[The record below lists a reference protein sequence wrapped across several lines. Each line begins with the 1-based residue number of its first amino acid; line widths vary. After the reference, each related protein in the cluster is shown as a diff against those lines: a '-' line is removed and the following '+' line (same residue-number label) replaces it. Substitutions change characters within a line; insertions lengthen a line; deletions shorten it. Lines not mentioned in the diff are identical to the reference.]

1 MQGALSREQS
11 IRVQGI
17 AILLMIW
24 HHFFLEPSVYGDG
37 FFVFPDAAFRFAWFA
52 RITVSLYS
60 FVSGYGMF
68 FVMKRASQ
76 RFRASLSRA
85 LAMYLRHW
93 TGFFLLI
100 VLPDLLVFKNEPLNA
115 ARVIGNLTA
124 ANPDLNGAMWYVLQY
139 LIHMLLA
146 PVLWYL
152 MTEDRQQRNRTRIIC
167 AIFCVLLASCA
178 LFVPACRPFLALLRD
193 YTHPTL
199 LLVFPAGFC
208 CASYR
213 LYERF
218 AARIPSG
225 SGSGALISLLLCGAA
240 CAVRLSLP
248 ENTSNTR
255 FDCLIVP
262 VFVYGITGVTER
274 LPRFVRN
281 VLTWLGKHSVWM
293 WIAHIPVLG
302 ATFFLCFFIRKALPF
317 YLAEL
322 LIIIPIAVLFTKL
335 EAFVKARV
343 SRRDPTAQA

>member
-11 IRVQGI
+11 VRVQGV

-24 HHFFLEPSVYGDG
+24 HHFFLDPSAYGDS
-37 FFVFPDAAFRFAWFA
+37 FFVFPDASFRFAWFS

-68 FVMKRASQ
+68 FVMKRATHRLQ
-76 RFRASLSRA
+76 ASLTRA
-85 LAMYLRHW
+85 LVMYLRHW

-100 VLPDLLVFKNEPLNA
+100 VLPDLLVFKNEPLDA
-115 ARVIGNLTA
+115 VRLIGNLTA
-124 ANPDLNGAMWYVLQY
+124 VNPDLNGAMWYVLQY

-152 MTEDRQQRNRTRIIC
+152 TTGNGKQRNRTRIIC
-167 AIFCVLLASCA
+167 AVFCVLLVSGA
-178 LFVPACRPFLALLRD
+178 LFVPASRPFLKLLRD

-208 CASYR
+208 CARYR

-218 AARIPSG
+218 AARIPYG
-225 SGSGALISLLLCGAA
+225 RGGGFALCLLLCAA
-240 CAVRLSLP
+240 SCAVRMSLP

-262 VFVYGITGVTER
+262 VFVYGLTGVTER

-281 VLTWLGKHSVWM
+281 VLTWLGNRSVWM

-322 LIIIPIAVLFTKL
+322 LIMIPVAVLLSKL
-335 EAFVKARV
+335 EACVTARV